1 MRLSANTILITGGA
15 SGIGLAFA
23 ERLAALNNRV
33 LICGRHRDKLDA
45 VVRRHPNIAAFPCD
59 LTSRSDTGRLVDT
72 IKRDYPALNM
82 LINNAGIQMNYS
94 FADGGDHADRID
106 AEMDANFTAHV
117 RLTSALLPLLM
128 KQPQAAIVN
137 VSSALSLVPKQSA
150 PIYCASKA
158 AMHLFT
164 EALRYQLETT
174 VVQVFEVV
182 PALVDTA
189 MTAGRGR
196 GKISPAALVDE
207 ALRGIERDR
216 PYIKIGKT
224 KILFALHRLV
234 PALAKKIIRNG

>member
-59 LTSRSDTGRLVDT
+59 LTSRPEAGRLVDT

-94 FADGGDHADRID
+94 FADGGDHGDRID
-106 AEMDANFTAHV
+106 AEMDANFTAHA

-158 AMHLFT
+158 AMHIFT
-164 EALRYQLETT
+164 EALRYQLEAT

-196 GKISPAALVDE
+196 GKMSPVALVDE

-216 PYIKIGKT
+216 LYIKIGKT
-224 KILFALHRLV
+224 KTLFALHRLV